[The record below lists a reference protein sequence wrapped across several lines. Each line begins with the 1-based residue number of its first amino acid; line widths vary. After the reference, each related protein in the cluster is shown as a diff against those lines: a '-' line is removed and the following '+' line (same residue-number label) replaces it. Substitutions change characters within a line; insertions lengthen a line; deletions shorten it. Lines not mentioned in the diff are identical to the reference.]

1 MQGLSD
7 LFGEGSERQQCFCCF
22 CRSLPV
28 SAAGW
33 LRGSAMGDG
42 RFPSRTKCQPI
53 AYHSRRT
60 KCEGALLERLQL
72 ATDVALQAGAAMK
85 AVINLK
91 KEGIVHKGATDL

>member
-1 MQGLSD
+1 MLL
-7 LFGEGSERQQCFCCF
+7 LF
-22 CRSLPV
+22 LPL
-28 SAAGW
+28 AAS
-33 LRGSAMGDG
+33 LRGRLVARQCDG
-42 RFPSRTKCQPI
+42 RWTFPLTNQMSTNRC
-53 AYHSRRT
+53 HSRRT

>member
-1 MQGLSD
+1 MSTNRD
-7 LFGEGSERQQCFCCF
+7 
-22 CRSLPV
+22 
-28 SAAGW
+28 
-33 LRGSAMGDG
+33 
-42 RFPSRTKCQPI
+42 
-53 AYHSRRT
+53 HSRRT

>member
-1 MQGLSD
+1 MVFNS
-7 LFGEGSERQQCFCCF
+7 
-22 CRSLPV
+22 P
-28 SAAGW
+28 A
-33 LRGSAMGDG
+33 
-42 RFPSRTKCQPI
+42 RFHDSI
-53 AYHSRRT
+53 RT